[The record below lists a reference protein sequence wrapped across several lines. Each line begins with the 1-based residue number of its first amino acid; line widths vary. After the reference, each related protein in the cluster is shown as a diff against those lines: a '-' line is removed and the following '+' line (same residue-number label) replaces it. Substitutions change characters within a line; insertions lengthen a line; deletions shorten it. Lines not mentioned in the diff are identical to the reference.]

1 MSGERIG
8 KPMVGRREGES
19 DFDFVRRVIIT
30 LTALDRPKEEIR
42 EVLRDSGI
50 DVSIEDI
57 SLVQEQEKDAIQ
69 NERAELRL
77 RLRNLRERYVLSEKL
92 GAIVRDIEHIITELK
107 ERGKYREY
115 AQLTPSLLRAIDM
128 LTKAMQESQGDTLF
142 SDEELARID
151 YEFVK
156 HLSELGY
163 IDIRD
168 KKGLKEYLERGVDYE
183 LLALR
188 AYEYW
193 KETAPEVDV
202 DEVA

>member
-1 MSGERIG
+1 MSGEQIG
-8 KPMVGRREGES
+8 KPIVGRREGES